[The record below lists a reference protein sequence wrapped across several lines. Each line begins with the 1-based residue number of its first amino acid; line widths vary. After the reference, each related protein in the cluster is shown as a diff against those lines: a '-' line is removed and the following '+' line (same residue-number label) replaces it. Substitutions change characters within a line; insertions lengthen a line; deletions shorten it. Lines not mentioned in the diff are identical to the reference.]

1 MKIQKKCYI
10 CKEKFEN
17 KYLKDKKHRKFVI
30 IQENTVAAHR
40 IWDLKYSV
48 LKKIPILFHN
58 GSNYVYHLIIKEL
71 AEEFKK
77 QFTYLGEITEKH
89 VTFTVSIEK
98 RT

>member
-1 MKIQKKCYI
+1 M
-10 CKEKFEN
+10 
-17 KYLKDKKHRKFVI
+17 KDKKHRKFVI

-77 QFTYLGEITEKH
+77 TIYL
-89 VTFTVSIEK
+89 F
-98 RT
+98 RRNY